1 VLEEREVVPL
11 GGEAPV
17 KLDIRL
23 ISATHCDLT
32 KKIAAGEFREDLYY
46 RLQGVTLR
54 LPPLRERA
62 DRRALIAHLV
72 AQESDDGSVVELDE
86 ALLAALDRLRW
97 PGNVRQLRHLLRSMI
112 ALRESDS
119 LGLRDLPPEYRL
131 DLDDAAPALAVA
143 PTSGPAAPLALPGG
157 APDPA
162 LTALESAE
170 REVLLQ
176 ALERHG
182 WNMSGVAR
190 ELNISRNT
198 LYRKL
203 QRLNIQH
210 PDKALFH

>member
-1 VLEEREVVPL
+1 MPAVRSRSTT
-11 GGEAPV
+11 A
-17 KLDIRL
+17 
-23 ISATHCDLT
+23 C
-32 KKIAAGEFREDLYY
+32 
-46 RLQGVTLR
+46 
-54 LPPLRERA
+54 
-62 DRRALIAHLV
+62 
-72 AQESDDGSVVELDE
+72 
-86 ALLAALDRLRW
+86 W
-97 PGNVRQLRHLLRSMI
+97 PCNVRQLRHLLRSMI

-119 LGLRDLPPEYRL
+119 LGLCDLPLEYRL
-131 DLDDAAPALAVA
+131 DLDDAAPALPLGSV
-143 PTSGPAAPLALPGG
+143 SGPASGPASG
-157 APDPA
+157 ACPASGSGAEPA